1 MSTVTQ
7 NIGTA
12 ANKAWAAAAVT
23 VVVWIVR
30 DFIGIDVP
38 AEVQGAVTTLLVWAV
53 PNR

>member
-1 MSTVTQ
+1 MSTQ

-23 VVVWIVR
+23 VVTWLLR
-30 DFIGIDVP
+30 DFAGIDVP
-38 AEVQGAVTTLLVWAV
+38 GEVQGAVTVLLVWAV